1 MDGLASIVYSPE
13 WRENVL
19 KSAMTGYMRVLS
31 KVDRGEVT
39 RNRKGVDSLKMRRF
53 NKLLG
58 IREWYKVE
66 REAPDAWEV
75 TEPWERQGSKNHKR
89 VNRTK
94 DSQYVESVF
103 FVPPHARWSSEEHP
117 NKTGRVIEV
126 PNKV

>member
-1 MDGLASIVYSPE
+1 MTDKVKIANFSSEITIRLKTTSIHISQSETEDILTTLMDDLASMGYSPE

-53 NKLLG
+53 KKLLG

-75 TEPWERQGSKNHKR
+75 TEVRITRE
-89 VNRTK
+89 
-94 DSQYVESVF
+94 
-103 FVPPHARWSSEEHP
+103 
-117 NKTGRVIEV
+117 
-126 PNKV
+126 